1 MRQHKFSEI
10 MELQLCGGGELYP
23 IIQEKMKSGYVYPK
37 GLKDLLRS
45 YGFEVIYCR
54 GNMNALKYE
63 IRNGNQVI
71 IIFEGVNPAI
81 VKMMERLTPEIVQQL
96 KELSTVEP
104 RGIISA
110 STNFSDG
117 RMSEKGRTGPLYWRA
132 FTCTRISEF

>member
-1 MRQHKFSEI
+1 MTAVW
-10 MELQLCGGGELYP
+10 GGELYP

-45 YGFEVIYCR
+45 YGFEVIHCR

-63 IRNGNQVI
+63 IRNGNPVI

-81 VKMMERLTPEIVQQL
+81 VKMTERLTPEIVQQL
-96 KELSTVEP
+96 KEFSNVEP

-110 STNFSDG
+110 STNVSDG
-117 RMSEKGRTGPLYWRA
+117 RMSEKGELDHYIGVLSLAQGSANFETLEVEVG
-132 FTCTRISEF
+132 T